1 VGQSY
6 IPVDFVVLETGG
18 DERAPII
25 LGRPFLSTAKTIIC
39 ADTAKICFT
48 IKDKKEKFSFKDHI
62 LYSPTHPQMAYLPK
76 ETTTVTK
83 KKNIRRKNKTG
94 QSPKETINIIN
105 TIRSESDHLLAPP
118 FVAKK
123 DDPSVPMIECTIGQK
138 IFHKTFCDVGS
149 GINIMSKVT
158 YEYLFGNEP
167 LYLTYMQLQIAEQSI
182 QFLDGI
188 AKDIMVKI
196 QDHYAPTDF
205 MVLDMEE
212 EYDSLI
218 ILGRPFFNTTN
229 AVIYV
234 KSRQIHF

>member
-1 VGQSY
+1 
-6 IPVDFVVLETGG
+6 
-18 DERAPII
+18 
-25 LGRPFLSTAKTIIC
+25 
-39 ADTAKICFT
+39 
-48 IKDKKEKFSFKDHI
+48 
-62 LYSPTHPQMAYLPK
+62 MAYLPK